1 MAISQVPQANIYST
15 GSLSNSQTA
24 ASQLSD
30 PQLFRLM
37 LQQQINQNLSSLFQS
52 DNNDEENNSSILGSS
67 NDLFNLSGTSS
78 SALTSPVYQ
87 MIAQSGL
94 IGKSVE
100 ALDAKTGQ
108 TIKGQV
114 QGVEMIGSQIY
125 VMVGGIPVPPENL
138 RRITE

>member
-78 SALTSPVYQ
+78 SALTSPAYQ

-94 IGKSVE
+94 IGKTVE
-100 ALDAKTGQ
+100 ALDPKTGQ

-138 RRITE
+138 RKITE

>member
-24 ASQLSD
+24 SSSLSD

-37 LQQQINQNLSSLFQS
+37 LEQQVNQNLSSLFS
-52 DNNDEENNSSILGSS
+52 GDNDEENSSSSLLGSS
-67 NDLFNLSGTSS
+67 NDVFNFSGTTS

-100 ALDAKTGQ
+100 ALDPKTGQ

-138 RRITE
+138 RRITP

>member
-1 MAISQVPQANIYST
+1 MGISQVPQANIYST

-24 ASQLSD
+24 AANLSD

-37 LQQQINQNLSSLFQS
+37 LEQQINQNLSSLFSGDS
-52 DNNDEENNSSILGSS
+52 DKEESNTSLFGSS
-67 NDLFNLSGTSS
+67 NDLYNLSGTTS
-78 SALTSPVYQ
+78 SAVSSPIYQ

-94 IGKSVE
+94 IGKTVE

-125 VMVGGIPVPPENL
+125 VMVGGIPVLPENL

>member
-78 SALTSPVYQ
+78 SALTSPAYQ

-94 IGKSVE
+94 IGKTVE
-100 ALDAKTGQ
+100 ALDPKTGQ